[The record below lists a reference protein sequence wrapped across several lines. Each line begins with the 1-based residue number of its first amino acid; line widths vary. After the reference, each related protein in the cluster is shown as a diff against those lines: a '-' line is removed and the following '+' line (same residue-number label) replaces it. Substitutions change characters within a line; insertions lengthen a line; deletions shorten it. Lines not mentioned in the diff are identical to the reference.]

1 MSTSLA
7 LRMIRVVSFD
17 MNLFAKKVLFKETL
31 FPKGE
36 FSSMFKKRLLPL
48 LFSLVFI
55 SGCTPLLN
63 PDIASQS
70 MPQEQVKEDI
80 DKVLA
85 DEEPITEAS
94 TEATTEEAAGDASAA
109 ISASTSETQ
118 DAAATAA
125 SSASSANAVPHIV
138 QAQNAASETSA
149 SAENAVPHFV
159 QAQNAASEKT
169 AQNNAAST
177 PASTQNTQ
185 DTPAQTTSA
194 ESAQPAPAPVQRNLG
209 AVGKAYEKA
218 AKDFNANYNNY
229 KYDLI
234 YSDDDNTPELVIDT
248 GKKVTIYTITN
259 NKARLIVRNQNTAKW
274 KYGTSSFCY
283 VPRKSLYFE
292 NNNNCFGCI
301 CEDGHVGDGSMLVSY
316 TVSNMNIYPK
326 VSEVTPSAGADYPD
340 PSQPASYRNQK
351 DNSVSAEQA
360 QNEILAI
367 FNYDWQKIQ
376 GTMDFNTL
384 LAKLEELGV

>member
-1 MSTSLA
+1 
-7 LRMIRVVSFD
+7 
-17 MNLFAKKVLFKETL
+17 
-31 FPKGE
+31 
-36 FSSMFKKRLLPL
+36 MFKKRLLPL
-48 LFSLVFI
+48 LFNLVFI

-125 SSASSANAVPHIV
+125 SSASSANAVPH
-138 QAQNAASETSA
+138 
-149 SAENAVPHFV
+149 FV

-194 ESAQPAPAPVQRNLG
+194 ESAQPAPVQRNLG

-283 VPRKSLYFE
+283 VPKKALFFD

-316 TVSNMNIYPK
+316 TINNMNIYPK

-340 PSQPASYRNQK
+340 SSQPASYRNQK

-376 GTMDFNTL
+376 GTMDFNAL
-384 LAKLEELGV
+384 LAKLEEMGV

>member
-1 MSTSLA
+1 
-7 LRMIRVVSFD
+7 MIRVVAFD
-17 MNLFAKKVLFKETL
+17 MNLFAKKVLFQETL

-109 ISASTSETQ
+109 TSASTSENQ
-118 DAAATAA
+118 DAAATTA

-138 QAQNAASETSA
+138 QAQNAASETSV
-149 SAENAVPHFV
+149 SAENTVPHFV
-159 QAQNAASEKT
+159 QAQNAASEKN

-177 PASTQNTQ
+177 PASTQNTK
-185 DTPAQTTSA
+185 DTPAQATPA
-194 ESAQPAPAPVQRNLG
+194 ESTQPAPAPVQRNLG

-274 KYGTSSFCY
+274 KYSTSSFCY
-283 VPRKSLYFE
+283 VPKKSF
-292 NNNNCFGCI
+292 
-301 CEDGHVGDGSMLVSY
+301 
-316 TVSNMNIYPK
+316 
-326 VSEVTPSAGADYPD
+326 
-340 PSQPASYRNQK
+340 
-351 DNSVSAEQA
+351 
-360 QNEILAI
+360 IL
-367 FNYDWQKIQ
+367 
-376 GTMDFNTL
+376 
-384 LAKLEELGV
+384 

>member
-1 MSTSLA
+1 
-7 LRMIRVVSFD
+7 MIRVVSFD

-94 TEATTEEAAGDASAA
+94 TEATTEEATEGTSEGSSAA
-109 ISASTSETQ
+109 ASSSASEAQ
-118 DAAATAA
+118 DAASATA
-125 SSASSANAVPHIV
+125 SSA
-138 QAQNAASETSA
+138 
-149 SAENAVPHFV
+149 NAVPHFV
-159 QAQNAASEKT
+159 QAQNAASETSASATNSVPRFVQGQNAASEKS
-169 AQNNAAST
+169 AQNNATST

-185 DTPAQTTSA
+185 EAPAQTTSA

-209 AVGKAYEKA
+209 TVGKAYEKA

-234 YSDDDNTPELVIDT
+234 YCDDDNTPELVIDT

-283 VPRKSLYFE
+283 VPRKSLYFD

-376 GTMDFNTL
+376 GTMDFNAL
-384 LAKLEELGV
+384 LAKLEEMGV